1 MKRDIQKTAALAML
15 APSDGESR
23 RLAED
28 VAEIFAL
35 TADLADAPSTPEN
48 TDGAVSLHDL
58 RPDTASAA
66 DTERRCIRLSQK
78 EKEGF
83 VRVARTVG

>member
-15 APSDGESR
+15 AADGESR

-35 TADLADAPSTPEN
+35 TADLADAPSTPDN